1 MNKIIVSAKLY
12 HETVYC
18 SFKTFFSLF
27 QQWRK
32 YNLSRFL
39 HKSFIILTYNCNQI
53 WKYKTTNCL
62 KLGSV
67 LQNLD
72 TLLLPSKVCKHSL
85 RQRQQIQL
93 NQFLFAKFKVLHY
106 FTCKSSEWAVTS
118 KYDDRLKTY
127 FQLTVMMRFLQQY
140 LDWGTQARLVA
151 TT

>member
-93 NQFLFAKFKVLHY
+93 NQFLFAKVKVLHY
-106 FTCKSSEWAVTS
+106 F
-118 KYDDRLKTY
+118 Y
-127 FQLTVMMRFLQQY
+127 LQILWMSWHRGSLEQEI
-140 LDWGTQARLVA
+140 LRKNGRSRI
-151 TT
+151 